1 MKKYRKNVVK
11 NTYYKFNKKKNVKH
25 GNAKRLKNN
34 SVTQEHSPLLVLY
47 NIFLK
52 NESYNVVRKKKNA
65 KGGNPKR
72 KK

>member
-1 MKKYRKNVVK
+1 MQNV
-11 NTYYKFNKKKNVKH
+11 
-25 GNAKRLKNN
+25 LKNN

>member
-1 MKKYRKNVVK
+1 MQLKILTINVI
-11 NTYYKFNKKKNVKH
+11 KKKNVKH